1 METLRNYFK
10 VLVDDGLLQAGS
22 VQEHDIKYLYDKIC
36 DEQYE
41 DYIKQQESYNELNVI
56 EQYQR

>member
-1 METLRNYFK
+1 
-10 VLVDDGLLQAGS
+10 LLQAGS